1 ALARVDWEKLTDMQ
15 HLDLLRVYAVLFN
28 RMGWPER
35 TTRAQLIKRFDPLY
49 PARGRELNAELC
61 QLLVY
66 LEAPSVAG
74 KTLKLMA
81 EAPTQEEQ
89 MEYAKSLRC
98 LETGWT
104 RAQRNE
110 YFAWYLK
117 AANYK
122 GGASLQGFLRL
133 MKGDAVAT
141 LTDKDKGELQSI
153 LNARPVAATPVLG
166 KPRPLIKEWRL
177 DELAPLVEK
186 GLVKRDFD

>member
-1 ALARVDWEKLTDMQ
+1 M
-15 HLDLLRVYAVLFN
+15 
-28 RMGWPER
+28 
-35 TTRAQLIKRFDPLY
+35 
-49 PARGRELNAELC
+49 NAELC

-66 LEAPSVAG
+66 LEAPGVAA
-74 KTLKLMA
+74 KSLKLMA

-89 MEYAKSLRC
+89 MEYAKSLRV

-104 RAQRNE
+104 PAQRQE

-141 LTDKDKGELQSI
+141 LRT
-153 LNARPVAATPVLG
+153 ARPPEEGHASPPPG
-166 KPRPLIKEWRL
+166 R
-177 DELAPLVEK
+177 
-186 GLVKRDFD
+186 